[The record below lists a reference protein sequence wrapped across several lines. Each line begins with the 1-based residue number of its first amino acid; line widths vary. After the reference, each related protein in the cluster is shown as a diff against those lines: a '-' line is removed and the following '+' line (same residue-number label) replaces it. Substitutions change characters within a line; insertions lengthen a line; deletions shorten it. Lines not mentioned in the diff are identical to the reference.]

1 MKTHTET
8 THKSTKEIYDI
19 CYNIYE
25 LIENTCNI
33 DLRNEGI
40 DLTEYNARA
49 LYNYVWE
56 NRLLD
61 VEIIYYHK
69 AMKYL
74 MEHDTSLSESM
85 QIAQDYGYD
94 TNNINSELLAS
105 LLATHKNEEEFNY
118 IQEELE
124 ELFDKL
130 EEVK

>member
-1 MKTHTET
+1 MNTHTET
-8 THKSTKEIYDI
+8 TNKATEIIEEIYNVLQHNCD
-19 CYNIYE
+19 
-25 LIENTCNI
+25 I
-33 DLRNEGI
+33 DLKNEGI

-56 NRLLD
+56 NRLLEVD
-61 VEIIYYHK
+61 IIYYGK

-85 QIAQDYGYD
+85 QLAQELGHELK
-94 TNNINSELLAS
+94 NINSELLAS

>member
-1 MKTHTET
+1 MKTHTEIT
-8 THKSTKEIYDI
+8 NKATEIIDNICNLVESTCD
-19 CYNIYE
+19 
-25 LIENTCNI
+25 I

-40 DLTEYNARA
+40 DLTKYNAKS
-49 LYNYVWE
+49 LYYYVWE

-61 VEIIYYHK
+61 VEMIYYHK

-74 MEHDTSLSESM
+74 MENDTSLSESM
-85 QIAQDYGYD
+85 ELAQEIGYEPKD
-94 TNNINSELLAS
+94 INSELLAS